1 MFVNT
6 RNFKELDVTKTGCER
21 ATGVSHGP
29 GTRGFSLV
37 ELTVVLILAGVA
49 IGMAG
54 GGLSGYSRKIAAHR
68 AAQLFARDLS
78 LARAQAVRG
87 RESVVIRFSESSRWY
102 SISTMATG
110 RELIR
115 RRFNVN
121 ADLDLAAIDL
131 EMPGDTLFFTSR
143 GILSG
148 VGEELG
154 TATFSAGVDTYVV
167 SFNIMGASKVEKR

>member
-1 MFVNT
+1 M
-6 RNFKELDVTKTGCER
+6 
-21 ATGVSHGP
+21 
-29 GTRGFSLV
+29 
-37 ELTVVLILAGVA
+37 
-49 IGMAG
+49 
-54 GGLSGYSRKIAAHR
+54 
-68 AAQLFARDLS
+68 
-78 LARAQAVRG
+78 
-87 RESVVIRFSESSRWY
+87 IRFSESSRWY

-115 RRFNVN
+115 RRFKVN
-121 ADLDLAAIDL
+121 ADIDLAAIDL

-148 VGEELG
+148 VGAQLG